1 MNNKFLSWFFYDKK
15 QRCKHFFRI
24 MKVSALFLFLFI
36 FCINAENTSSQNV
49 RVTINQNNIELQKV
63 LNEIE
68 KQTDYL
74 FVYDKYVNVNRT
86 VSIKSNKSPLKEV
99 LGLLFEGTDVK
110 FSLDGTYIVLSRKE
124 NKENKERNYIIQI
137 TQQKKKITGTVTD
150 QKGEPIIGANVVE
163 KGTTNG
169 IITDNDGNFSMEV
182 TPTSILQ
189 ISYIGYLTQ
198 DINIGRNSNFTI
210 KLVEDTQKLD
220 EVVVVGYGSIAKR
233 SLSTAIS
240 TVDGS
245 KIRNMPTSNIA
256 QSLAGMSSGITL
268 QQISGEPEAA
278 PAIRI
283 RGAGSINSGND
294 PLYVIDGYPT
304 TDSELFNN
312 INPNDIQ
319 NIQILKDA
327 ASSAIY
333 GSKAGNGVIIV
344 TTKQGESGKPKISF
358 STQYG
363 ISQVQQYVDVLGSS
377 DYLDMI
383 IEARTNNG
391 TISKYPDLI
400 TLRDSKNYPD
410 INWQKEIFRNAP
422 NFRANFLVTGG
433 SDAVKY
439 NLSTNYQ
446 DEQGI
451 LLNSFNKKISLKGG
465 FEAKLNRYI
474 SLGASFSPSANYTR
488 AQSPSGGN
496 TEMVSGVIAEALTY
510 APILPVYQSNGD
522 YTQVAQHYAGLNG
535 TPKYGLNNQINN
547 PVCNLLEN
555 KNNTWSIRTLSN
567 IYLVVNPIKNLT
579 LRSTINLTTNSS
591 KLDYYQSAYL
601 LGSNY
606 LGNKSTPNLNSI
618 DAYRASGFG
627 YNVYWSSTATYDVKI
642 NEENHMNAVAG
653 YDYEYNSSFKVQQDD
668 RTDSDYPVAYNNTN
682 ITNVS
687 GANLWTGSSYNS
699 EYVFD
704 AMFGRITYDYMN
716 KYIMS
721 TSLRRDRSSK
731 FGPDKR
737 AGLFYSGS
745 LAWNMTEESWMRNC
759 KWMNLAK
766 IRTSYGIT
774 GNDQIG
780 TDYAWISSLS
790 SGHNVV
796 FGTTAINSYY
806 PSGYSNRQL
815 GWEKNKQID
824 LGFDFGFFNRLKLTL
839 DLYKRTSNIVMP
851 ANIPNFNG
859 IASSIYMNSGKI
871 QNKGIEIQVSSPIF
885 VKAFKWDTNINGSTN
900 KNKIVSL
907 ANNQTQLS
915 NQSAGTKWGNVIR
928 NYVGRPMGD
937 MYMLKVIGTFNN
949 AEDVANNAKYG
960 TETIGDLMYE
970 DVNKDGVINTSDYQ
984 YVGNY
989 QPDFTFGWTNN
1000 FSYKNFDLSFTV
1012 DGQVGGKII
1021 YAAARAFTL
1030 NRYDDNV
1037 LSESGLNRWKSE
1049 SNPGNGKSHKAGTNN
1064 LGSNIIAST
1073 RYLYNSD
1080 YLRIRNITFGYTL
1093 PNKIGENIGLKGLR
1107 LSANIENLWTFDRY
1121 PGYSVE
1127 SNYNGN
1133 SATNNGVDFGS
1144 YPISRVITFGL
1155 NMNF

>member
-1 MNNKFLSWFFYDKK
+1 MYNMNKHLKKFV
-15 QRCKHFFRI
+15 
-24 MKVSALFLFLFI
+24 VSALLLFC
-36 FCINAENTSSQNV
+36 FCLGLYAQGQTVSINLKNASLKDVFSVIEKQSTYHFSYRTAVIDDRKDISVDMENASVSS
-49 RVTINQNNIELQKV
+49 V
-63 LNEIE
+63 LNEVLKNRDLEYTIVSS
-68 KQTDYL
+68 KSI
-74 FVYDKYVNVNRT
+74 VISDKKATNYAKP
-86 VSIKSNKSPLKEV
+86 SGNKRIS
-99 LGLLFEGTDVK
+99 GIVK
-110 FSLDGTYIVLSRKE
+110 DTS
-124 NKENKERNYIIQI
+124 
-137 TQQKKKITGTVTD
+137 
-150 QKGEPIIGANVVE
+150 GEPIIGASVVV
-163 KGTTNG
+163 KGTSVGT
-169 IITDNDGNFSMEV
+169 ITDMDGKFSFEGPSKG
-182 TPTSILQ
+182 TLS
-189 ISYIGYLTQ
+189 ISYIGYVEQ
-198 DINIGRNSNFTI
+198 DLAISDKPSFTVTL
-210 KLVEDTQKLD
+210 KEDVKTLE

-245 KIRNMPTSNIA
+245 KISNMPTSNIA

-268 QQISGEPEAA
+268 QQISGEPGAA

-344 TTKQGESGKPKISF
+344 TTKQGESGKPQISF

-363 ISQVQQYVDVLGSS
+363 ISQVQQYVDVLGAA
-377 DYLDMI
+377 DYLDMV

-400 TLRDSKNYPD
+400 TLRDSKNYID
-410 INWQKEIFRNAP
+410 VNWQKQIFRNAP

-433 SDAVKY
+433 SDVVKY
-439 NLSTNYQ
+439 NLSANYQ

-451 LLNSFNKKISLKGG
+451 LLNSFNKKINLKGG
-465 FEAKLNRYI
+465 FEAKLGKLVT
-474 SLGASFSPSANYTR
+474 LGASFSPSANYTR

-535 TPKYGLNNQINN
+535 TPNYGLNNQINN

-555 KNNTWSIRTLSN
+555 KNDSWSIRTLSN
-567 IYLVVNPIKNLT
+567 VYLVVKPIKNLT
-579 LRSTINLTTNSS
+579 LRSSINLTTNSA
-591 KLDYYQSAYL
+591 KGDYYQSAYL
-601 LGSNY
+601 LGSDH

-618 DAYRASGFG
+618 NAYRSSGFG
-627 YNVYWSSTATYDVKI
+627 YNVYWSSTATYDWEI
-642 NEENHMNAVAG
+642 NEANHMNAVVG

-668 RTDSDYPVAYNNTN
+668 RTDSDHPVAYNNTN
-682 ITNVS
+682 ITNVN

-704 AMFGRITYDYMN
+704 AMFGRITYDYMS
-716 KYIMS
+716 KYILS

-745 LAWNMTEESWMRNC
+745 LAWNITEEPWMKDL
-759 KWMNLAK
+759 KWLNIAK
-766 IRTSYGIT
+766 IRASYGIT

-796 FGTTAINSYY
+796 FGTTAVNSYY

-815 GWEKNKQID
+815 GWEKNKQVD
-824 LGFDFGFFNRLKLTL
+824 LGFDFGLFNRLKITL

-851 ANIPNFNG
+851 ANIPDFNG
-859 IASSIYMNSGKI
+859 IASSIYMNSGQI
-871 QNKGIEIQVSSPIF
+871 QNKGIELQVSSPILA
-885 VKAFKWDTNINGSTN
+885 KSFKWDTSINWSTN
-900 KNKIVSL
+900 KNKILSL

-949 AEDVANNAKYG
+949 AEDVSSHAKYG

-1000 FSYKNFDLSFTV
+1000 FSYKNFDLSFTI
-1012 DGQVGGKII
+1012 DGQVGGKVI

-1037 LSESGLNRWKSE
+1037 LAESGLNRWKSE
-1049 SNPGNGKSHKAGTNN
+1049 SDPGNGKSHKAGTNN
-1064 LGSNIIAST
+1064 LGANIIAST
-1073 RYLYNSD
+1073 RYLYDSD
-1080 YLRIRNITFGYTL
+1080 YLRIRNITLGYTL
-1093 PNKIGENIGLKGLR
+1093 PNKIGQKIGLRGLR
-1107 LSANIENLWTFDRY
+1107 ISANVENLWTFDRY

-1127 SNYNGN
+1127 SNYSGN

>member
-1 MNNKFLSWFFYDKK
+1 MKIKSCFLLVFVQNKHTKNL
-15 QRCKHFFRI
+15 FRI
-24 MKVSALFLFLFI
+24 MRLSVYILFVFTFQLMAIGSEAQNAIVKMNSNVVSVAQM
-36 FCINAENTSSQNV
+36 INA
-49 RVTINQNNIELQKV
+49 IEQ
-63 LNEIE
+63 
-68 KQTDYL
+68 QTDYL
-74 FVYDKYVNVNRT
+74 VIYSNREVDT
-86 VSIKSNKSPLKEV
+86 NREVQLQNRSSKVSAFLSEAFS
-99 LGLLFEGTDVK
+99 GTDIGYE
-110 FSLDGTYIVLSRKE
+110 FE
-124 NKENKERNYIIQI
+124 NDYIILAKKDMLKAAVI
-137 TQQKKKITGTVTD
+137 KIAQQNVKRISGIVTD
-150 QKGEPIIGANVVE
+150 SKGQPVIGANIVV

-169 IITDNDGNFSMEV
+169 TMTDVDGKFNISNV
-182 TPTSILQ
+182 KQGDILE
-189 ISYIGYLTQ
+189 ISYIGYVTQVIRLT
-198 DINIGRNSNFTI
+198 DNNSLKIVLKENEQ
-210 KLVEDTQKLD
+210 VLD
-220 EVVVVGYGSIAKR
+220 EVVVVGYGSVTKR

-245 KIRNMPTSNIA
+245 KISNMPTSNIS
-256 QSLAGMSSGITL
+256 QSLAGMSSGIIL
-268 QQISGEPEAA
+268 QQISGEPGSA

-304 TDSELFNN
+304 TDNELFNN
-312 INPNDIQ
+312 INPSDIQ

-344 TTKQGESGKPKISF
+344 TTKQGESGKPKINF

-363 ISQVQQYVDVLGSS
+363 ISQVQQYVDVLGAS

-391 TISKYPDLI
+391 TIAKYPDLI
-400 TLRDSKNYPD
+400 TLRDSKNYLD
-410 INWQKEIFRNAP
+410 VNWQKEIFRNAP
-422 NFRANFLVTGG
+422 NFRVNFLVTGG

-439 NLSTNYQ
+439 NLSANYQ

-451 LLNSFNKKISLKGG
+451 LLNSFNKKINLKGG
-465 FEAKLNRYI
+465 FEAKLGKYVT
-474 SLGASFSPSANYTR
+474 LGASFSPTANYTR
-488 AQSPSGGN
+488 SQSPSGGN

-535 TPKYGLNNQINN
+535 TPNYGLNNQINN

-555 KNNTWSIRTLSN
+555 KNDTWSIRTLSN
-567 IYLVVNPIKNLT
+567 VYLVVNPIKYLT

-591 KLDYYQSAYL
+591 RLDYYQSAYL

-627 YNVYWSSTATYDVKI
+627 YNVYWSSTATYDRNI
-642 NEENHMNAVAG
+642 NEANHINAVIG

-682 ITNVS
+682 ITNVN
-687 GANLWTGSSYNS
+687 GASLWTGSSTNT

-704 AMFGRITYDYMN
+704 AMFGRITYDYMS
-716 KYIMS
+716 KYILS

-745 LAWNMTEESWMRNC
+745 VAWNITEEPWMQNL
-759 KWMNLAK
+759 KWLNIAK
-766 IRTSYGIT
+766 IRASYGIT

-780 TDYAWISSLS
+780 TDYAWISSLGS
-790 SGHNVV
+790 SHNVV
-796 FGTTAINSYY
+796 FGTNAVNSYY
-806 PSGYSNRQL
+806 PNGYSNRLL

-824 LGFDFGFFNRLKLTL
+824 LGVDLGFFNRLKFTV
-839 DLYKRTSNIVMP
+839 DLYKRTSDVVMP
-851 ANIPNFNG
+851 ASIPDFNG
-859 IASSIYMNSGKI
+859 IASSIYMNSGKL
-871 QNKGIEIQVSSPIF
+871 QNKGIELQVSSPIL
-885 VKAFKWDTNINGSTN
+885 VKAFKWNTDFNWSKNI
-900 KNKIVSL
+900 NKIVSL
-907 ANNQTQLS
+907 ANNQKQLS

-949 AEDVANNAKYG
+949 ASDVTNHAKYG

-970 DVNKDGVINTSDYQ
+970 DVNGDGVINTSDYQ
-984 YVGNY
+984 FVGNY
-989 QPDFTFGWTNN
+989 QPNFTFGWNNN
-1000 FSYKNFDLSFTV
+1000 FAYKNFDLSVTI

-1037 LSESGLNRWKSE
+1037 LAESGLHRWESE

-1064 LGSNIIAST
+1064 LGANIIAST
-1073 RYLYNSD
+1073 RYLYDSD
-1080 YLRIRNITFGYTL
+1080 FLRFRNITFGYTL
-1093 PNKIGENIGLKGLR
+1093 PSRVGERIGLKGLR

-1127 SNYNGN
+1127 ANYKGN